1 MEIVICVMLFICIAL
16 LIDVLLMVKKNKNI
30 TELSKDDKKDI
41 LEGFNN
47 SIGVINQT
55 ISSAQKSGNEAIV
68 NNIKIFQ
75 ENLSQNQKDLAQ
87 NLTKSEESLEK
98 RILELIK
105 QLDNRMTEMSKMQ
118 ETKLEQIKIN
128 TEKQI
133 KSMQEDNNKQL
144 DKMRETVD
152 EKLSKTINERFEQS
166 FTVLKT
172 QLESVHKALGEMQNV
187 ATNVGNLTKVL
198 SNVKTTGVFGEVQ
211 LGAIFD
217 QLLTPEQYD
226 INVVTGDNHEPVEY
240 AIKMPGQNE
249 GEFVYLPV
257 DSKFPLTVYTDLCTA
272 YENNELEIVKQK
284 REQLKN
290 TIKNMAKDIKEKYIY
305 PPKTTD
311 FAVMFLP
318 IEGLYAEVSK
328 MGLIE
333 ELQLKYKVTIAGPT
347 TMSALLNSLQ
357 MGFRTIAISKKS
369 GEVWKI
375 LGAVKTEFG
384 RYNEVVNKIRTKFEN
399 TSKDFDALVGTRT
412 RMIESKL
419 KSVERLDSVETQNLL
434 GISDIEDKEE

>member
-1 MEIVICVMLFICIAL
+1 MEIIICIL
-16 LIDVLLMVKKNKNI
+16 LIICLCLLITVLITLNKNKNVA
-30 TELSKDDKKDI
+30 ELSKKDKQDI
-41 LEGFNN
+41 LDGFNS
-47 SIGVINQT
+47 SIGLINQT
-55 ISSAQKSGNEAIV
+55 ISTAQKNGNDAIV

-75 ENLSQNQKDLAQ
+75 DNLSQNQK
-87 NLTKSEESLEK
+87 NLEQSLTQSEESLEK
-98 RILELIK
+98 RILELIS
-105 QLDNRMTEMSKMQ
+105 QLDNRMTEISKMQ
-118 ETKLEQIKIN
+118 ESKLEQIKNN
-128 TEKQI
+128 TENQI
-133 KSMQEDNNKQL
+133 KAMQEDNNKQL

-152 EKLSKTINERFEQS
+152 EKLAKTINERFEQS
-166 FTVLKT
+166 FKVLSS
-172 QLESVHKALGEMQNV
+172 QLESVHKSLGEMQNV

-198 SNVKTTGVFGEVQ
+198 SNVKTTGIFGEVQ

-226 INVVTGDNHEPVEY
+226 INVITGDSRDPVEY
-240 AIKMPGQNE
+240 AIKLPGQND

-257 DSKFPLTVYTDLCTA
+257 DSKFPLTVYSDLCNA
-272 YENNELEIVKQK
+272 YENNEFDAVKQK

-290 TIKNMAKDIKEKYIY
+290 TIKSMAKDIKEKYIY

-318 IEGLYAEVSK
+318 IEGLYAEISK

-333 ELQLKYKVTIAGPT
+333 ELQSKFKVTIAGPT

-357 MGFRTIAISKKS
+357 MGFRTLAISKKS

-375 LGAVKTEFG
+375 LGAVKTEFSK
-384 RYNEVVNKIRTKFEN
+384 YNDIVNKIRSKFES

-419 KSVERLDSVETQNLL
+419 KTVEKLDSTETQNIL
-434 GISDIEDKEE
+434 GITIEDNFDE

>member
-1 MEIVICVMLFICIAL
+1 MEIVILILAIICTGLCTTLLF
-16 LIDVLLMVKKNKNI
+16 LINKNKNI
-30 TELSKDDKKDI
+30 TQLSKTDKSDI
-41 LEGFNN
+41 LDGFNA
-47 SIGVINQT
+47 SIGI
-55 ISSAQKSGNEAIV
+55 ISSTIASTQKQGNDTIV
-68 NNIKIFQ
+68 NTIKIFQ
-75 ENLSQNQKDLAQ
+75 DNLSQSQ
-87 NLTKSEESLEK
+87 NKLEQTLTKSEESLEK

-118 ETKLEQIKIN
+118 ELKLEQIKVN

-166 FTVLKT
+166 FKVLTT
-172 QLESVHKALGEMQNV
+172 QLESVHKSLGEMQNV
-187 ATNVGNLTKVL
+187 ATSVGNLNKVL
-198 SNVKTTGVFGEVQ
+198 SNVKTTGIFGEVQ
-211 LGAIFD
+211 LAAIFD
-217 QLLTPEQYD
+217 QLLTPEQYET
-226 INVVTGDNHEPVEY
+226 NVITANGHEPVEF
-240 AIKMPGQNE
+240 AIKLPGQSD
-249 GEFVYLPV
+249 GEYVFLPV

-272 YENNELEIVKQK
+272 YEENKLDIVKQK

-290 TIKNMAKDIKEKYIY
+290 TIKLMAKDIKDKYIY

-328 MGLIE
+328 MGLIQ
-333 ELQLKYKVTIAGPT
+333 ELQEKHNVTIAGPT

-357 MGFRTIAISKKS
+357 MGFRTLAISKKS

-375 LGAVKTEFG
+375 LGAVKTEFTK
-384 RYNEVVNKIRTKFEN
+384 YNDLVNKIKTKFEA
-399 TSKDFDALVGTRT
+399 TSKDFDTLVGTRT
-412 RMIESKL
+412 RVLESKL
-419 KSVERLDSVETQNLL
+419 KNVEKLDISESQKLL
-434 GISDIEDKEE
+434 GLEEIEISEE